1 MSKIIRSSNSLA
13 AGIAALA
20 REEGGN
26 STHYPGAVVYRVTA
40 PEVPTPT
47 FYGACLILVGAGEK
61 RGTLRDQT
69 FVYNPSHYLAVT
81 SPLPMLCR
89 TFASP
94 AEPLLSLV
102 VEIDLALLRELM
114 IEINEPPAPP
124 TSRSFQPVF
133 RAPLPR
139 DLEDAGARL
148 LACLTDE
155 RRTRALARQT
165 VREMLYLVL
174 EGPYGNSLRALA
186 EGPVGQLAHV
196 LRYMSTRYADR
207 LSVGALAEMAHMSIP
222 TFHQRFKA
230 ITATSPLQYMKS
242 LRLTRAR
249 QMLQAGGRVK
259 AVAHDVGYESESQ
272 FSREYRRFFGFPP
285 SAGSPERRR
294 TSQPALRRRHLRQSE
309 LGTKGRLPRATPLR
323 PHPAIE

>member
-1 MSKIIRSSNSLA
+1 MSKTTLATNSLA
-13 AGIAALA
+13 AGIDLLA
-20 REEGGN
+20 RKEGAN
-26 STHYPGAVVYRVTA
+26 STLYPGAWVYRISA

-47 FYGACLILVGAGEK
+47 FYGASLILVGAGEK

-69 FVYNPSHYLAVT
+69 FVYNPSNYLAVT

-89 TFASP
+89 TIAS
-94 AEPLLSLV
+94 AAKPLLSLV
-102 VEIDLALLRELM
+102 VAIDLALLRELL
-114 IEINEPPAPP
+114 IELNEPPAPP
-124 TSRSFQPVF
+124 SSRSFQTVF

-155 RRTRALARQT
+155 RRTRALARPI
-165 VREMLYLVL
+165 VREMLYRVL
-174 EGPYGNSLRALA
+174 EGPYGDSLRALA

-196 LRYMSTRYADR
+196 LRFMATRYADR
-207 LSVGALAEMAHMSIP
+207 LSIGTLADMAHMSIP
-222 TFHQRFKA
+222 TFHQHFKA
-230 ITATSPLQYMKS
+230 VTATSPLQYMKS

-259 AVAHDVGYESESQ
+259 SVARDVGYESESQ

-285 SAGSPERRR
+285 SGSVGVPLPDVPERVKAA
-294 TSQPALRRRHLRQSE
+294 SASLQ
-309 LGTKGRLPRATPLR
+309 RLAS
-323 PHPAIE
+323 

>member
-1 MSKIIRSSNSLA
+1 MAKITRSSNSLA

-20 REEGGN
+20 PQEGGN

-47 FYGACLILVGAGEK
+47 FYGACLVLVGAGEK

-69 FVYNPSHYLAVT
+69 FVYNPNYYLAVT

-89 TFASP
+89 TIASV

-102 VEIDLALLRELM
+102 VEIDLALLRELFV
-114 IEINEPPAPP
+114 EINDPPAPAAN
-124 TSRSFQPVF
+124 RSFQPVF
-133 RAPLPR
+133 RAGLPP

-148 LACLTDE
+148 LACLVDE
-155 RRTRALARQT
+155 RRARALARQT

-174 EGPYGNSLRALA
+174 EGPYGDSLRALA
-186 EGPVGQLAHV
+186 AGPVGQLAHV
-196 LRYMSTRYADR
+196 LRYMSVRYAER
-207 LSVGALAEMAHMSIP
+207 LSVGALAAMAHMSIP
-222 TFHQRFKA
+222 TFHQHFKT

-242 LRLTRAR
+242 LRLSRAR
-249 QMLQAGGRVK
+249 QMLQAGGKVK

-272 FSREYRRFFGFPP
+272 FSREYHRFFGFPP
-285 SAGSPERRR
+285 SGGLAAMTTAGHSR
-294 TSQPALRRRHLRQSE
+294 ALAS
-309 LGTKGRLPRATPLR
+309 
-323 PHPAIE
+323 

>member
-1 MSKIIRSSNSLA
+1 MSKIPRSSNSLA

-20 REEGGN
+20 HEEGGN
-26 STHYPGAVVYRVTA
+26 STRYPGAVVYRVTA

-47 FYGACLILVGAGEK
+47 FYGASLILVGAGEK
-61 RGTLRDQT
+61 HGTLRDRT

-89 TFASP
+89 TIASA

-102 VEIDLALLRELM
+102 VEIDLALLRELL
-114 IEINEPPAPP
+114 IEINEPPTPAA
-124 TSRSFQPVF
+124 SRSFEPVF

-139 DLEDAGARL
+139 SLEDAGARL

-174 EGPYGNSLRALA
+174 EGPYGDSLRALA

-196 LRYMSTRYADR
+196 LRYMSTRYSDR
-207 LSVGALAEMAHMSIP
+207 LSVGALAKMAHMSIP
-222 TFHQRFKA
+222 TFHQHFKA
-230 ITATSPLQYMKS
+230 MTATSPLQYIKS

-249 QMLQAGGRVK
+249 QMLRAGDKVK
-259 AVAHDVGYESESQ
+259 AVAHEVGYESESQ

-285 SAGSPERRR
+285 SGGSHATQPGARERVKAI
-294 TSQPALRRRHLRQSE
+294 SEQS
-309 LGTKGRLPRATPLR
+309 RPL
-323 PHPAIE
+323 AS

>member
-1 MSKIIRSSNSLA
+1 MSKITPTTNSLA

-20 REEGGN
+20 RQEGPN
-26 STHYPGAVVYRVTA
+26 STYYPGAVVYRVSA

-69 FVYNPSHYLAVT
+69 FVYNPRHYIAVT

-89 TFASP
+89 TIASP
-94 AEPLLSLV
+94 AKPLLSLAI
-102 VEIDLALLRELM
+102 EIDLASLRELLLEM
-114 IEINEPPAPP
+114 AEPPVPVS
-124 TSRSFQPVF
+124 SRSFQSVF
-133 RAPLPR
+133 HAPLPR

-148 LACLTDE
+148 LACLMDE
-155 RRTRALARQT
+155 RRTRALARQI

-174 EGPYGNSLRALA
+174 EGPYGDSLRALA

-196 LRYMSTRYADR
+196 LRFMTTRYADR
-207 LSVGALAEMAHMSIP
+207 LSVGALAGMAHMSIP
-222 TFHQRFKA
+222 TFHQHFKA
-230 ITATSPLQYMKS
+230 VTATSPLQYMKS

-249 QMLQAGGRVK
+249 QMLQAGSKVK
-259 AVAHDVGYESESQ
+259 SVAHDVGYESESQ

-285 SAGSPERRR
+285 SGSVVV
-294 TSQPALRRRHLRQSE
+294 S
-309 LGTKGRLPRATPLR
+309 
-323 PHPAIE
+323 

>member
-1 MSKIIRSSNSLA
+1 MSKITPTTNSLA

-20 REEGGN
+20 RQEGPN
-26 STHYPGAVVYRVTA
+26 STHYPGAVVYRVSA

-69 FVYNPSHYLAVT
+69 FVYNPRHYIAVT

-89 TFASP
+89 TIASP
-94 AEPLLSLV
+94 AKPLLSLAI
-102 VEIDLALLRELM
+102 EIDLALLRELLLEM
-114 IEINEPPAPP
+114 AEPPVPVS
-124 TSRSFQPVF
+124 SRSFQSVF
-133 RAPLPR
+133 HAPLPQ

-148 LACLTDE
+148 LACLPDE
-155 RRTRALARQT
+155 RRTRALARQI

-174 EGPYGNSLRALA
+174 EGPYGDSLRALA

-196 LRYMSTRYADR
+196 LRFMTTRYADR
-207 LSVGALAEMAHMSIP
+207 LSVGALAGMAHMSIP
-222 TFHQRFKA
+222 TFHQHFKA
-230 ITATSPLQYMKS
+230 VTATSPLQYMKS

-249 QMLQAGGRVK
+249 QMLQAGSKVK
-259 AVAHDVGYESESQ
+259 SVAHDVGYESESQ

-285 SAGSPERRR
+285 SGSVVL
-294 TSQPALRRRHLRQSE
+294 S
-309 LGTKGRLPRATPLR
+309 
-323 PHPAIE
+323 